1 MTWFACD
8 IRWYD
13 LWYMIKTNRYD
24 MIWFSSMVWQWY
36 CVLKSLGP
44 EFQSL
49 PGSSCASCV
58 SIWPRLPTHL
68 EPEADINLY
77 ANASG
82 FTSAI
87 MKDLQRIFSCL
98 AVDSGS
104 DENRAYLRKVA
115 NGKGAFSS
123 KVTLAMSSQS
133 AWRRGWGCESWIGRS
148 VIKLGF
154 PPASVDLAA
163 FFGHSRAASTLGPTV
178 CRLVIHCLWP

>member
-1 MTWFACD
+1 M
-8 IRWYD
+8 
-13 LWYMIKTNRYD
+13 
-24 MIWFSSMVWQWY
+24 
-36 CVLKSLGP
+36 LKSLGP

-123 KVTLAMSSQS
+123 KVTLAMSSQKVHGGE
-133 AWRRGWGCESWIGRS
+133 AG
-148 VIKLGF
+148 
-154 PPASVDLAA
+154 
-163 FFGHSRAASTLGPTV
+163 AAS
-178 CRLVIHCLWP
+178 HE

>member
-1 MTWFACD
+1 
-8 IRWYD
+8 
-13 LWYMIKTNRYD
+13 MIHDKN
-24 MIWFSSMVWQWY
+24 
-36 CVLKSLGP
+36 K
-44 EFQSL
+44 
-49 PGSSCASCV
+49 
-58 SIWPRLPTHL
+58 SIWHDLIQFNGLTMVLRVEVSRSWVPISSGFQLCKLRLICPRLPTHL

-104 DENRAYLRKVA
+104 DENRAYLSKVA
-115 NGKGAFSS
+115 NGKVAFSFE
-123 KVTLAMSSQS
+123 VTLAMSSQS

-154 PPASVDLAA
+154 TPASVDLAA